1 MTPAPDDPRYPIG
14 AFAPPDP
21 LTPTQVDTWIDEIA
35 ALPGALRRAVAPLTE
50 HQLDTPYR
58 PGGWTVRQV
67 VHHVADSHMNAY
79 VRTKLAA
86 TEHAP
91 EVKPYDEVA
100 WSKLGDAALPL
111 HPSLE
116 LTEALHA
123 RWSAVLRALTPAE
136 LERPWRVPNAA
147 APRPLW
153 RLPLTYAWHG
163 DHHVAQIRQ
172 ARDHFGI

>member
-67 VHHVADSHMNAY
+67 VHHVPDSHLNCLIRFKWA
-79 VRTKLAA
+79 L
-86 TEHAP
+86 TEDRPTIKA
-91 EVKPYDEVA
+91 YDEKG
-100 WSKLGDAALPL
+100 W
-111 HPSLE
+111 
-116 LTEALHA
+116 
-123 RWSAVLRALTPAE
+123 AE
-136 LERPWRVPNAA
+136 LPDYTTVPSRTRWICSTPCTSAG
-147 APRPLW
+147 W
-153 RLPLTYAWHG
+153 G
-163 DHHVAQIRQ
+163 CSEV
-172 ARDHFGI
+172 

>member
-1 MTPAPDDPRYPIG
+1 MLEVYPIG
-14 AFAPPDP
+14 RVAFPEALHPD
-21 LTPTQVDTWIDEIA
+21 LLEAAIA
-35 ALPGALRRAVAPLTE
+35 RIEALPATLRARLDGCQDLDHPIREGAWSIRALVP
-50 HQLDTPYR
+50 
-58 PGGWTVRQV
+58 
-67 VHHVADSHMNAY
+67 HVADSHMNAY